1 MAVQANYQG
10 YVNALSSVDHA
21 TGENQRGPFMEFKP
35 RDPANQAKQSATS
48 PSWEGVQSSEAS
60 IARGD
65 YDLDFA
71 SKDRLK
77 EDPKAKRPQ
86 PKLLMPGEGPAPA
99 WNCSIQ

>member
-1 MAVQANYQG
+1 MAVQAHYQG
-10 YVNALSSVDHA
+10 YVDALSSVDHA

-35 RDPANQAKQSATS
+35 RDPANQKKQSAMS
-48 PSWEGVQSSEAS
+48 PTWEGVQSSEAS

-71 SKDRLK
+71 SKARD
-77 EDPKAKRPQ
+77 DMNAKKVQ
-86 PKLLMPGEGPAPA
+86 PKLLMPGEGAGAPPV

>member
-1 MAVQANYQG
+1 MAVQAHYQG
-10 YVNALSSVDHA
+10 YLNALNSVDHA

-35 RDPANQAKQSATS
+35 RDPVTQAKASAMS
-48 PSWEGVQSSEAS
+48 KSWEGVQSSEAS

-71 SKDRLK
+71 SKPRDDTK
-77 EDPKAKRPQ
+77 KPQ
-86 PKLLMPGEGPAPA
+86 PKLLMPGEGAPA

>member
-1 MAVQANYQG
+1 MAVQSNYQG
-10 YVNALSSVDHA
+10 YVKALSSVDHA

-35 RDPANQAKQSATS
+35 RDPVTQSKTSAMS
-48 PSWEGVQSSEAS
+48 PSWEGVQSSEAA

-71 SKDRLK
+71 SKPR
-77 EDPKAKRPQ
+77 EDTKAKSPQ
-86 PKLLMPGEGPAPA
+86 PKLQMPGEASAPA

>member
-1 MAVQANYQG
+1 MAVQAHYKG
-10 YVNALSSVDHA
+10 YVDALSSVDHA

-35 RDPANQAKQSATS
+35 RDPVTQAKQSAMS
-48 PSWEGVQSSEAS
+48 HSWEGVKSSEAS

-71 SKDRLK
+71 SKPR
-77 EDPKAKRPQ
+77 EDMKAKRPQ
-86 PKLLMPGEGPAPA
+86 PKLLMPGEGAPPA

>member
-1 MAVQANYQG
+1 MAVQTHYQG

-35 RDPANQAKQSATS
+35 RDPVNQSKTSAMS
-48 PSWEGVQSSEAS
+48 KSWEGVASSEAS

-71 SKDRLK
+71 SKPR
-77 EDPKAKRPQ
+77 EDTKAKKPQ
-86 PKLLMPGEGPAPA
+86 PKLAMPGEVPA

>member
-1 MAVQANYQG
+1 MAVQTHYQNY
-10 YVNALSSVDHA
+10 VKALGTVDHA

-35 RDPANQAKQSATS
+35 RDPEAQAKYSAMSRT
-48 PSWEGVQSSEAS
+48 WEGIQSSEAA

-71 SKDRLK
+71 SKPR
-77 EDPKAKRPQ
+77 EDTKAKRPQ
-86 PKLLMPGEGPAPA
+86 PKPREEAPPT